1 MLLLLHAAATW
12 FMTGLIWFVQVVHYP
27 LMRRV
32 GPAGFVE
39 YEAAHASRTTLIV
52 GPPMLLEAACAVWI
66 AFAPPAGIPAGAGWI
81 GVALLAL
88 IWLSTG
94 LVQVPLHA
102 RLSTGFDAA
111 AHRRLVDR
119 NWFRTVLWTLRA
131 VLAGWMVL
139 HR

>member
-32 GPAGFVE
+32 GPDGFVE
-39 YEAAHASRTTLIV
+39 YEAAHASRTTLVV

-66 AFAPPAGIPAGAGWI
+66 AAAPPTGVPAGAGWI

-88 IWLSTG
+88 IWLSTA

-102 RLSTGFDAA
+102 QLSTGFDAA
-111 AHRRLVDR
+111 AHRRLVGG

-139 HR
+139 PR

>member
-27 LMRRV
+27 LMRGV

-39 YEAAHASRTTLIV
+39 YEAAHASRTTLVV

-66 AFAPPAGIPAGAGWI
+66 AFAPPTGIPAGAGWT

-88 IWLSTG
+88 IWLSTA
-94 LVQVPLHA
+94 LVQVPLHT

-111 AHRRLVDR
+111 AHRRLVGG

-139 HR
+139 PG